1 MLRLSPFK
9 TRKPKSFQYQ
19 PRFFDPDKE
28 ALQDR
33 IARIKA
39 ESEGSISDRDVR
51 MRDAFAQRKRK
62 AASTATKGQLI
73 LIALL
78 GATVVAYAYLPLSS
92 FFLFSGGLL
101 VYYWLK
107 KRGTL

>member
-28 ALQDR
+28 ALHDR
-33 IARIKA
+33 IARIQA
-39 ESEGSISDRDVR
+39 ESEGNMSALDAR

-62 AASTATKGQLI
+62 ASGMAARGQL
-73 LIALL
+73 LLALL
-78 GATVVAYAYLPLSS
+78 LAATVVAYAYLPLSS
-92 FFLFSGGLL
+92 FFLFGGGLL